1 MKNISTK
8 VVIIG
13 GGVAGSALACCLADL
28 GIESVVIERRREPAD
43 LNRGDGLQPRSQE
56 ILEKIGVL
64 NEFRKAG
71 AIESYGNE
79 IYHPSLG
86 QLLDVDLGIIKTTP
100 FPWILNL
107 PHPNIEKILHEH
119 AQKSGKCTFIY
130 GNASEAVLEGKIISQ
145 VNVKSQG
152 GEEISISAPVVIAAD
167 GMASRFRK
175 KLDIAAEFTVY
186 NHQLLCFHAKKP
198 SWISGRARTRVYMHR
213 KGAVLFLPLPNDI
226 VRITAIIDSK
236 EGGDWSG
243 ISVEELKTR
252 LSERLPQFKD
262 LEIDEHGMHFYKLQ
276 KMHAAKYSEGNLALV
291 GDAAHVTHP
300 AGGQGMNMG
309 IQDADELARQ
319 LLAYFSG
326 EQNLEKSFD
335 AYERVRRPINQ
346 NVISRAQFMSW
357 LLWSPKWSPYLG
369 RTFYAWLLRILP
381 PVYNKVTSSIAW
393 SIAGLTPPQ

>member
-71 AIESYGNE
+71 AIESYGN
-79 IYHPSLG
+79 
-86 QLLDVDLGIIKTTP
+86 
-100 FPWILNL
+100 
-107 PHPNIEKILHEH
+107 
-119 AQKSGKCTFIY
+119 
-130 GNASEAVLEGKIISQ
+130 ASEAVLEGKIINQ

-175 KLDIAAEFTVY
+175 KLNIAAEFTAY

-198 SWISGRARTRVYMHR
+198 SCISGRARTRVYMHR

-226 VRITAIIDSK
+226 VRITALIDSK
-236 EGGDWSG
+236 ESGDWSG
-243 ISVEELKTR
+243 ISVVELKTR

-319 LLAYFSG
+319 LLAYF
-326 EQNLEKSFD
+326 N
-335 AYERVRRPINQ
+335 
-346 NVISRAQFMSW
+346 RAQFMSW